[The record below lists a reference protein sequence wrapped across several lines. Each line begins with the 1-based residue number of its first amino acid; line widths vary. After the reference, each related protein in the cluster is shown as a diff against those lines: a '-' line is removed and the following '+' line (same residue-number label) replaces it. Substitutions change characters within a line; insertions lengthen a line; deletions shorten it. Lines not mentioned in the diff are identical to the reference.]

1 MQGKEIQIELP
12 YLKLAAKQWG
22 NPAGMPV
29 LAIHGWLD
37 NAGTFDHIAPL
48 LPDLNLVA
56 IDLPG
61 HGLSEH
67 RPMGTNYHFID
78 YIEDVVAA
86 ADALGWQEFALIG
99 HSLGGAVASLIAGT
113 IPERILSAVFIDSLG
128 PWSQDPCQAPH
139 FLQRALRQRKN
150 QSQRKSPTYP
160 NLEQMVA
167 MREQVGKIETKSV
180 EAILRRG
187 VRATEGGLTW
197 TSDPRLT
204 LSSPLYMSDDHA
216 RAFLEN
222 ISAPCLVIEGEQGI
236 LLDNPRMRS
245 RFGIIPQM
253 QHQRLPGNHHLHL
266 DTPEPVA
273 RSIRCFL
280 ENHKR

>member
-78 YIEDVVAA
+78 YIQWVCTVV
-86 ADALGWQEFALIG
+86 DN
-99 HSLGGAVASLIAGT
+99 
-113 IPERILSAVFIDSLG
+113 R
-128 PWSQDPCQAPH
+128 
-139 FLQRALRQRKN
+139 
-150 QSQRKSPTYP
+150 
-160 NLEQMVA
+160 
-167 MREQVGKIETKSV
+167 
-180 EAILRRG
+180 
-187 VRATEGGLTW
+187 
-197 TSDPRLT
+197 TST
-204 LSSPLYMSDDHA
+204 
-216 RAFLEN
+216 F
-222 ISAPCLVIEGEQGI
+222 
-236 LLDNPRMRS
+236 
-245 RFGIIPQM
+245 
-253 QHQRLPGNHHLHL
+253 
-266 DTPEPVA
+266 T
-273 RSIRCFL
+273 RC
-280 ENHKR
+280 